1 MGAQS
6 TWGGME
12 LGFESERIW
21 CSHGQHAGMQGC
33 SCPSQG
39 EVGDAWIGE
48 QVDGRVQMPGSAQGA
63 AQFGE
68 GLKGSAWGQILC
80 FQL

>member
-1 MGAQS
+1 MFLWTAR
-6 TWGGME
+6 WD
-12 LGFESERIW
+12 
-21 CSHGQHAGMQGC
+21 AGLLLPF
-33 SCPSQG
+33 SWQG

-48 QVDGRVQMPGSAQGA
+48 QVDGKVQMPGSAQGA